1 MHLIRANGTAI
12 RSRPGQRRRDPDQS
26 SGNRVIV
33 LRSRAGVH
41 RAFSSFDSVAM
52 AVVGAGYV
60 VSVVDGI
67 LLRISWMEEE
77 VRMFEIRRIFLVMA
91 TAVLV
96 IGAAGAGASAATNKA
111 SAASNGLAA
120 GARGFGVSVVDPVCK
135 VVLDANHKTLDTANH
150 MYTDRPGGDG
160 KRTTGEMITA
170 NGERYIQVRGAWRK
184 SPMTIAATKA
194 QEEENIKDAK
204 VLSCKRVGDDTVNG
218 EAATVYTEH
227 TENEETKSDG
237 KIWISK
243 SRGLILKEEIDLD
256 SGDAGK
262 QHVGIRY
269 EYGNVKAPI

>member
-1 MHLIRANGTAI
+1 MIGM
-12 RSRPGQRRRDPDQS
+12 RRVF
-26 SGNRVIV
+26 G
-33 LRSRAGVH
+33 
-41 RAFSSFDSVAM
+41 
-52 AVVGAGYV
+52 
-60 VSVVDGI
+60 
-67 LLRISWMEEE
+67 
-77 VRMFEIRRIFLVMA
+77 VMA
-91 TAVLV
+91 TAMLLS
-96 IGAAGAGASAATNKA
+96 GAAGADASAAPNHA
-111 SAASNGLAA
+111 STASNGGAVGA
-120 GARGFGVSVVDPVCK
+120 GGFGVSVVDPVCK

-160 KRTTGEMITA
+160 KRTTGEMITV

-184 SPMTIAATKA
+184 SPMTVAAQKA

-227 TENEETKSDG
+227 TENEDTKSDG
-237 KIWISK
+237 KIWVSK